1 LTLVPDPG
9 TSSYDGGRLLLGG
22 SPRRVLRLT
31 DRGAARARALLAGGA
46 VTDAVDAALVRRLL
60 AAGFVHP
67 VPPPSPRLPD
77 ADVAVVVPAYGSR
90 PITAPPGAVVVDDGS
105 PSPLSGASVRMPV
118 NRGPAAARNAG
129 LAATTAPIV
138 AFVDSDVAVSAET
151 LGRLAAMLDDDPAL
165 GAVAPR
171 ILPVGTRLD
180 MGPRPGVVR
189 PGARTPYVPST
200 VLVVRR
206 IAVEAVGGFDES
218 LRVGEDVDLVWRLA
232 AAGWVVRSVPEL
244 EAVHREPASRP
255 ARWDRSRRYGTAAGP
270 LARRHPAAPLSPRVP
285 AVAAVLLAAAGRP
298 LLASAAVAGPVLP
311 VVRRLRAAGI
321 PTSRAAA
328 IGTAAAA
335 APARD
340 AARWL
345 VQLWSPVLG
354 ALAVR
359 AVRRRDPVALVAL
372 AVTLVRR
379 DIVDE
384 VAYGA
389 GVWTGCF
396 YVRSLR
402 PLVPWRVAATK
413 IH

>member
-1 LTLVPDPG
+1 MKLVPDPD

-31 DRGAARARALLAGGA
+31 DRGAARARALLAGSA

-67 VPPPSPRLPD
+67 VPPPPSPLGG
-77 ADVAVVVPAYGSR
+77 DVAVVVPAYGSQ
-90 PITAPPGAVVVDDGS
+90 PVAAPPRAVVVDDGS
-105 PSPLSGASVRMPV
+105 PSPLAGATVRLPV

-129 LAATTAPIV
+129 LAATAAPIV
-138 AFVDSDVAVSAET
+138 AFVDSDVAVSADT

-171 ILPVGTRLD
+171 ILPAGTRLD

-232 AAGWVVRSVPEL
+232 AAGWVVRYVPEL
-244 EAVHREPASRP
+244 EAVHQEPATRV

-270 LARRHPAAPLSPRVP
+270 LAGRHPAAPLSPRVP

-298 LLASAAVAGPVLP
+298 LLASAALAGPVLP
-311 VVRRLRAAGI
+311 VARRLRSAGI
-321 PTSRAAA
+321 PPSRAAA
-328 IGTAAAA
+328 VGTAAATGPA
-335 APARD
+335 AS

-354 ALAVR
+354 VLVIR

-372 AVTLVRR
+372 AAMLVRR

-396 YVRSLR
+396 RARALR